1 MPENGIPGEFK
12 KDGKPKPYT
21 KKEFARY
28 CGVSSTTLHRFL
40 QKKKLMGGAESPV
53 YMPAYKFFEKKRIFE
68 GKKKT
73 QGRLNVELEYVSTLI
88 NVFYFVL
95 FLFFQWA
102 LASTVLEAQS
112 RRLYCRRLAISVPK
126 H

>member
-1 MPENGIPGEFK
+1 
-12 KDGKPKPYT
+12 
-21 KKEFARY
+21 
-28 CGVSSTTLHRFL
+28 
-40 QKKKLMGGAESPV
+40 
-53 YMPAYKFFEKKRIFE
+53 MPAYKFFEKKRIFE